1 MSQMNHHRRDNA
13 IRLLTLFVPAGV
25 LILIGL
31 GIWTIP
37 TTHAFVPSAGLDPF
51 GMMTT
56 VKVLPAA
63 QYVDDSVSFN

>member
-1 MSQMNHHRRDNA
+1 MRTIGYFA
-13 IRLLTLFVPAGV
+13 AAAV

-31 GIWTIP
+31 VMWTIP
-37 TTHAFVPSAGLDPF
+37 TTHAFVPSAGLDAF

-63 QYVDDSVSFN
+63 QYDDYSVVFN